1 MDHDRVSALSQDVA
15 NAILLVYDELR
26 RRARKLMRFEPKGH
40 TLDPTA
46 LVHEVYLRL
55 AERGLAPPESRAG
68 LMRLASLTMRR
79 LLIDRARRVRRGKRA
94 GKHKHV
100 DLAPDDIVA
109 PGATFDPLE
118 VDEALRALEEHD
130 EEMAAVVTLHY
141 FFGMTVAET
150 AAALGQSDAK
160 TKKDLAFAR
169 AWLRTSMGREDDAAV

>member
-1 MDHDRVSALSQDVA
+1 MDHEKVPALSQDA
-15 NAILLVYDELR
+15 AAALLLVYDELR
-26 RRARKLMRFEPKGH
+26 QRARKLMRFEPKGH

-55 AERGLAPPESRAG
+55 AARGVAPPESRAS

-94 GKHKHV
+94 GRHRHV
-100 DLAPDDIVA
+100 DLAPEDIAA
-109 PGATFDPLE
+109 PRSTFDPLE

-130 EEMAAVVTLHY
+130 EEMAAGVTLHY
-141 FFGMTVAET
+141 FFGMTVTET
-150 AAALGQSDAK
+150 AAALGQSEAK

-169 AWLRTSMGREDDAAV
+169 AWLKPRMGSEDDASV